1 MGELPFGAACIVKL
15 TMDIQLHEKL
25 ERILQA
31 VDAGQRFDFR
41 IVGMPISDY
50 LMCEFLS
57 LAEDD
62 RSETGFRA
70 GLRVNWYED
79 YVPLV
84 TGAAATV
91 CLASRTLGRG
101 VLVDVQR

>member
-1 MGELPFGAACIVKL
+1 
-15 TMDIQLHEKL
+15 MDIQLQEEL
-25 ERILQA
+25 ERILRA

-41 IVGMPISDY
+41 IVDMPINDY

-62 RSETGFRA
+62 RSETGYRA
-70 GLRVNWYED
+70 VLRVNWYEH

-84 TGAAATV
+84 IGAAATV
-91 CLASRTLGRG
+91 CLARKILGRG
-101 VLVDVQR
+101 LVVNTQQED